1 MGNSFN
7 TLPLPS
13 PDSGPEHLP
22 TVVPA
27 PARESGRSPS
37 ALNKGQLREITKAEL
52 YALVAQKYAEQ
63 MAHQKITAPFTGTL
77 LSDIEEARA
86 KSSGAVNATS
96 RAEAD
101 TDAVQAAMQK
111 LIRALRQVQAAA
123 RKEFRDSNPAKLNAY
138 YIGERIDANREI
150 LEECA
155 QGILANAGVDRP
167 GAVNT
172 EFVVRAEAARSAYT
186 QSKLTRASG
195 RSQAKSKRL
204 ERDAAVASIVQRRRE
219 IQFAADAEWPPNVPE
234 NAAVRAEFGL
244 SPNRPF
250 TA

>member
-1 MGNSFN
+1 MGNSFHA
-7 TLPLPS
+7 LPVPS
-13 PDSGPEHLP
+13 PEPDPENVP
-22 TVVPA
+22 TLVPA
-27 PARESGRSPS
+27 PVAAAGRSPS

-52 YALVAQKYAEQ
+52 YALVAQKYAEA
-63 MAHQKITAPFTGTL
+63 MAHQKITAQFTGTL

-86 KSSGAVNATS
+86 KSSGAVDATS

-101 TDAVQAAMQK
+101 TDAVQASMQK
-111 LIRALRQVQAAA
+111 LIQALRQVQAAA
-123 RKEFRDSNPAKLNAY
+123 RKEFRNSNPSKLNAY

-186 QSKLTRASG
+186 QSKLAKVSG
-195 RSQAKSKRL
+195 QSQAKTKRL
-204 ERDAAVASIVQRRRE
+204 ERNAAVASIVQRRRE
-219 IQFAADAEWPPNVPE
+219 IQFAADAQWPPNVPE
-234 NAAVRAEFGL
+234 HAAVRAEFGL